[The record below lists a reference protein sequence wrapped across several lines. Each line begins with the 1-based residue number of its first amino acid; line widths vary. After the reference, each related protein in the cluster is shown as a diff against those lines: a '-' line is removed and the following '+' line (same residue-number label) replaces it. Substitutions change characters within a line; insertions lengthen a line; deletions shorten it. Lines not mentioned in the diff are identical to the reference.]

1 MHFKVLLI
9 TAMNKE
15 IEDIRMIREMMEKSS
30 KFLSFNGLSIVF
42 VGLIAIIGAAFIHS
56 QLDLTNDLIQNI
68 IFLLINA
75 VVILFLSVCVIT
87 FFCWRK
93 AKVNNQ
99 TLFNRTT
106 RRAAYNLIF
115 PLVIGGVLSIVFLLR
130 GDIST
135 AFSMTLIFYGLGL
148 FNASK
153 YTFSELHY
161 LGIIEIIIG
170 LFAVIFAKYALLFW
184 AIGFGLFHILF
195 GLIMYFKYETKKS
208 R

>member
-1 MHFKVLLI
+1 
-9 TAMNKE
+9 MNKE

-42 VGLIAIIGAAFIHS
+42 VGFIAIVGSAFIHF
-56 QLDLTNDLIQNI
+56 QLDLANNLTQNI

-75 VVILFLSVCVIT
+75 IVILFLSVCVVT

-99 TLFNRTT
+99 KLFNRTT
-106 RRAAYNLIF
+106 QRAAYNLIF
-115 PLVIGGVLSIVFLLR
+115 PLFIGGILSLVFLLR
-130 GDIST
+130 GDIAT

-170 LFAVIFAKYALLFW
+170 LLSVVFAEYALLFW
-184 AIGFGLFHILF
+184 ATGFGLFHILF
-195 GLIMYFKYETKKS
+195 GLIMYFKYETKKI